1 MNNKETLPCHFQMS
15 YVTCHNIYK
24 YVYIFDNVV
33 KIVGGWWFVINGA
46 FSLISCLVLIRFSL
60 QIVNGAKAGEFGTL
74 FEDGKEC
81 LDPITLLACTIPFV
95 VGCFSGE
102 SLVSTPAGPL
112 PLSSLRLGDSLL
124 TYRPGEGV
132 LYTQV
137 TTATLSPYS
146 QLSLSFSAGWSAT
159 PPRRRPCW
167 KCPPV
172 TGTASPSPQIMS
184 SSLWG
189 PPATW
194 PTPSYQGPLTFER
207 GNNN

>member
-1 MNNKETLPCHFQMS
+1 M
-15 YVTCHNIYK
+15 
-24 YVYIFDNVV
+24 
-33 KIVGGWWFVINGA
+33 
-46 FSLISCLVLIRFSL
+46 ISCLVLIRFSL

-81 LDPITLLACTIPFV
+81 LDPITATLCGAGITAVAGMI
-95 VGCFSGE
+95 GCFSGE

-146 QLSLSFSAGWSAT
+146 QLSLSFSAG
-159 PPRRRPCW
+159 
-167 KCPPV
+167 
-172 TGTASPSPQIMS
+172 
-184 SSLWG
+184 
-189 PPATW
+189 
-194 PTPSYQGPLTFER
+194 
-207 GNNN
+207 